1 MSLSDTSEIQD
12 TQFGELHLLRHQHVL
27 QYVRTS
33 GADSLLELGCGSGT
47 FLWQVLKLGQFKKV
61 TGVEHS
67 GLSLSQARD
76 KLAEFDINDRLRLIN
91 TSYTLPILDL
101 PAHQVVVMIET
112 IEHIQ
117 PGELSKVE
125 QNLFVN
131 LRPRMLIITT
141 PNAEYNVLYGLAKG
155 QFRDPDHKFE
165 WSRQKFRQWSAGM
178 ARRHGY
184 QFKFDGIGDVDPSL
198 GQPTQMVIF
207 TLVEGSADK

>member
-1 MSLSDTSEIQD
+1 MKLFDDIGFQD
-12 TQFGELHLLRHQHVL
+12 TQFSELHLQRHQHVL
-27 QYVRTS
+27 QHVQAS

-47 FLWQVLKLGQFKKV
+47 FLWQVLNLDQFRQV

-67 GLSLSQARD
+67 GLSLTQARD
-76 KLAEFDINDRLRLIN
+76 KLAEFDNNDRLRLIN
-91 TSYTLPILDL
+91 TSYTLPIRDL

-117 PGELSKVE
+117 SGKLSKVE

-141 PNAEYNVLYGLAKG
+141 PNCEYNVLYGLAKG

-165 WSRQKFRQWSAGM
+165 WSRQKFRQWAAGM

-184 QFKFDGIGDVDPSL
+184 QVKFDGIGDVDPSL

-207 TLVEGSADK
+207 TLEERSADE